1 MKPESSRSRDR
12 HKTINVHMYTD
23 KVFAAIVS
31 LVHTDRAN
39 ISSYEDLNHRLH
51 GHGQWHKAWTVSATD
66 NYSCVAVGM

>member
-1 MKPESSRSRDR
+1 
-12 HKTINVHMYTD
+12 MYTD

-31 LVHTDRAN
+31 LVHTDREN
-39 ISSYEDLNHRLH
+39 ISSYEDLNHRQH